1 MCSLQGKLIAIFFIP
16 FWVFPLFH
24 FVWVFCP
31 PLCGSCWR
39 DMGLPHAICHSALH
53 PGHPLS
59 DTPGVPPSG
68 LGRSSLQECN
78 LGGVTLVRRG
88 AVPRPRL
95 PHRRCSPSTNLGN
108 TMHPAQGGR
117 PLAGEGTRWLAP
129 AWLRTES
136 PPTATGVSRGGCK
149 ERTAA
154 GKPPQPGRSKQ
165 RGSNGAGNHHPR
177 MSALPFG
184 R

>member
-1 MCSLQGKLIAIFFIP
+1 
-16 FWVFPLFH
+16 
-24 FVWVFCP
+24 
-31 PLCGSCWR
+31 
-39 DMGLPHAICHSALH
+39 MGLPHAICHSALH

-108 TMHPAQGGR
+108 TMHPAQGGAAFGWGGDTV
-117 PLAGEGTRWLAP
+117 AGPSMAE
-129 AWLRTES
+129 
-136 PPTATGVSRGGCK
+136 
-149 ERTAA
+149 
-154 GKPPQPGRSKQ
+154 
-165 RGSNGAGNHHPR
+165 N
-177 MSALPFG
+177 
-184 R
+184 